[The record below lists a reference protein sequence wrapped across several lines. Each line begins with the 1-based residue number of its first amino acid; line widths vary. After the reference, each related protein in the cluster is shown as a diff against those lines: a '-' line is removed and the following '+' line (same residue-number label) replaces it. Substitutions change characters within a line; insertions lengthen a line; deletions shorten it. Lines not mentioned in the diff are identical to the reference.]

1 MAITLSTS
9 GAFVSGTTAVDNDGV
24 VRVDTSGGAETVTLP
39 AGAYN
44 GFKFSLVRDGASS
57 VVVSAASGETLNGAN
72 ILSTDLDRIEFV
84 KVGGE
89 WVGYESTA
97 AS

>member
-24 VRVDTSGGAETVTLP
+24 LRVNTATGAETVTLP
-39 AGAYN
+39 AGVYD
-44 GFKFSLVRDGASS
+44 GFKFSLVRDGANG

-72 ILSTDLDRIEFV
+72 ILSTDLDKIEFV

-89 WVGYESTA
+89 WVGYEATA